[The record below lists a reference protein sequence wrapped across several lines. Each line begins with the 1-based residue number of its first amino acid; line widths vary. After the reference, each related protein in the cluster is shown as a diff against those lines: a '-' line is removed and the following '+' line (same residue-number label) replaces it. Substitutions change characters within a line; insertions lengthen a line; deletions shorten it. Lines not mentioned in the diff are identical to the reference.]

1 MNKAEKARRE
11 AASVYELALRDTPL
25 GRLDPLC
32 KLMMTLLY
40 IGTVI
45 SFGKY
50 DITALF
56 FMLIF
61 PVIGYQA
68 ALLPVHTCF
77 YRLRYVMPIVCAVG
91 VFNPFFDREV
101 FFTLGKV
108 PVTGGII
115 SMLTLMLKGIF
126 SLMASFLLMATTRI
140 EDLCRALLRIHVPK
154 TIVSLLLLTFR
165 YTDVLLEQ
173 VSVMTDAYHL
183 RAPRQKGI
191 AFKAWGS
198 FLGQLLLRSVDRAD
212 ALYESMI
219 LRGFHGEFQYVDTAK
234 PSRYSAFWLLLL
246 AAALAVSRIYNIP
259 VLISRLFV

>member
-32 KLMMTLLY
+32 KLFMTLFY
-40 IGTVI
+40 IGMVI
-45 SFGKY
+45 SFHKY
-50 DITALF
+50 DITGLF
-56 FMLIF
+56 FMLLF

-68 ALLPVHTCF
+68 ALLPVRTCF
-77 YRLRYVMPIVCAVG
+77 YRLRYVMPLVCAVG
-91 VFNPFFDREV
+91 VLNPFFDREV
-101 FFTLGKV
+101 LLTLGRLHI
-108 PVTGGII
+108 TGGVI
-115 SMLTLMLKGIF
+115 SMLTLMMKGIF

-140 EDLCRALLRIHVPK
+140 EDLCRALRRIHVPK

-212 ALYESMI
+212 ALYDSMI
-219 LRGFHGEFQYVDTAK
+219 LRGFHGEFHYVVQAK
-234 PSRYSAFWLLLL
+234 TSRYSILWLLLF
-246 AAALAVSRIYNIP
+246 AVAVTASRLYNVP
-259 VLISRLFV
+259 VLISGIFR